1 MKGMKIQLVITALG
15 KDRPGILTDLSKA
28 IMDSACTILDS
39 RMTVLGSEFA
49 YILLV
54 SGNWSNVAKLEDV
67 LTGLNESLNL
77 TITTKRTEPPATQT
91 KMLPYIVEIA
101 TVEQTGIVYRLA
113 DFFTGRNIGIQE
125 LYTGCYSTPHSGTPL
140 FSLTMTVNIST
151 DLHIASLREQFMD
164 FCDELNLDGVIE
176 PLKR

>member
-1 MKGMKIQLVITALG
+1 MKIHLVISALG
-15 KDRPGILTDLSKA
+15 KDRPGILSELSKA

-39 RMTVLGSEFA
+39 RMTVLSSEFA

-54 SGNWSNVAKLEDV
+54 SGNWSNIAKLEDV

-77 TITTKRTEPPATQT
+77 TITARRTESPAPQT
-91 KMLPYIVEIA
+91 KLLPYIVEIA

-113 DFFTGRNIGIQE
+113 DFFTSRTIDIQE
-125 LYTGCYSTPHSGTPL
+125 LYTGCYSTPHSETPL
-140 FSLTMTVNIST
+140 FSLNMTVNIPA
-151 DLHIASLREQFMD
+151 DLHISSLREQFMD

>member
-1 MKGMKIQLVITALG
+1 MKIHLVISALG
-15 KDRPGILTDLSKA
+15 KDRPGILSELSKA

-39 RMTVLGSEFA
+39 RMTMLGGEFA
-49 YILLV
+49 GILLV
-54 SGNWSNVAKLEDV
+54 SGNWSSVAKLEDA
-67 LTGLNESLNL
+67 LNGLQESLGLML
-77 TITTKRTEPPATQT
+77 TARRTEPPAPQT
-91 KMLPYIVEIA
+91 RLLPYVVEIA
-101 TVEQTGIVYRLA
+101 TVEQPGIVYRLA
-113 DFFTGRNIGIQE
+113 DFFTSRNIGIQE
-125 LYTGCYSTPHSGTPL
+125 LYTGCYSTPHSDTPL